1 MYVSAFDQNEALM
14 FTHDCKKIW
23 SIVIIRNNKK
33 TWSIVQLY
41 NIKNTNNNNKQKQ
54 PVTQNRDRNDTRV
67 TTLRHKI
74 LKPVE

>member
-1 MYVSAFDQNEALM
+1 MYVSVFDQYEALM
-14 FTHDCKKIW
+14 FTHDCAD
-23 SIVIIRNNKK
+23 NKK

-41 NIKNTNNNNKQKQ
+41 NITNTNNNNKQKQ

-74 LKPVE
+74 LLKPVE